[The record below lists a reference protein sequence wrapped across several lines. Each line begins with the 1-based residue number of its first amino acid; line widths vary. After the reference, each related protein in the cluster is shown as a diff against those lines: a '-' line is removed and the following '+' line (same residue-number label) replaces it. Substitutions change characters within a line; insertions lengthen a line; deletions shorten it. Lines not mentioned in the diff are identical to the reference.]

1 MQNERTEKTPV
12 NKTPLFLCDFLK
24 FKNSLVVPDMGVR
37 IYFALYDMQCC
48 FCRCSE
54 IQNGQVQD
62 VAFVLRHPKYE
73 YRQRLTHREQP
84 GQEGLEGP
92 KERKA

>member
-48 FCRCSE
+48 F
-54 IQNGQVQD
+54 
-62 VAFVLRHPKYE
+62 
-73 YRQRLTHREQP
+73 
-84 GQEGLEGP
+84 
-92 KERKA
+92 